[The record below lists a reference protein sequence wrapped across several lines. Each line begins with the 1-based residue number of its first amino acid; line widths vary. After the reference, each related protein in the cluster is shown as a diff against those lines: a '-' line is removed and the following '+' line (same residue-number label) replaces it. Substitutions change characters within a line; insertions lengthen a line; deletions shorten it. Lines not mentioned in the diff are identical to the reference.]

1 MEVVPF
7 VGCGAVGAIS
17 VVGPDTIQ
25 GSITRTAAAG
35 GQTTDVV
42 IDELFTIGVAV
53 VNRIEEEVANGVA
66 FEGVVV
72 GRAGVERSTLL
83 VNNTEGWARCAAVC
97 GSHRTVSDG
106 VVRTILAT
114 RCGS

>member
-1 MEVVPF
+1 MEIVAF
-7 VGCGAVGAIS
+7 VGSGAVGAVS
-17 VVGPDTIQ
+17 VVCPNTIK
-25 GSITRTAAAG
+25 GCITWTAAAG

-42 IDELFTIGVAV
+42 IDELFSVGIAV

-72 GRAGVERSTLL
+72 GCTGVERSTLL